1 MQCIIC
7 LIEDDDV
14 ITLQCISSN
23 SCKFQAHPSC
33 ICQWHKVINKY
44 ECPICHFILPNE
56 ATNNSNINEE
66 IESINDNPDNNQE
79 SVRVPIRA
87 PIHQPNNDIIY
98 INNDESPFERVS
110 RINQRIELLNSRTR
124 VVVRNNIVGD
134 QRVDDINS
142 SAMRKEQ
149 KQVICLCSAI
159 IILCLIVACVI
170 FP

>member
-14 ITLQCISSN
+14 ISLQCISSN

-33 ICQWHKVINKY
+33 ICKWHKVINKY

-66 IESINDNPDNNQE
+66 IESINDNQE
-79 SVRVPIRA
+79 SVRVPIRV
-87 PIHQPNNDIIY
+87 PIHEANNDIIY
-98 INNDESPFERVS
+98 INNEDRNDLVFERVS
-110 RINQRIELLNSRTR
+110 RINQRIEVLNSRSR
-124 VVVRNNIVGD
+124 VVVRNNVVGD
-134 QRVDDINS
+134 QIVEEINS
-142 SAMRKEQ
+142 SAIRKEQ

-159 IILCLIVACVI
+159 IILCLVAACVI